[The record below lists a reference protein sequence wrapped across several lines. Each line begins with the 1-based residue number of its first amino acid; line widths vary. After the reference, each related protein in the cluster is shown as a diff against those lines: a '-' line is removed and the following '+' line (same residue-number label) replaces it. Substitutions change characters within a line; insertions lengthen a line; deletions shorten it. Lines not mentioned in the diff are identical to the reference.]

1 MSSFRHD
8 LPTAAAARSASERRG
23 AATEFGANP
32 ANRRA
37 VVVRFFTTEDADPNE
52 QRRLALTQ
60 PVYMAVWL
68 EADRRARGRSVPRI
82 DQLEEEAVVGGM
94 WSQQNHV
101 TDSKSTWRRLP
112 ASKRTRSPVYTRRLQ
127 LPCDFSPTAVRLRQ
141 YPGNLT
147 ITEPVVYYF
156 ANKSEKLLKWV
167 DFFHW
172 VLERIKIGVFCY
184 RGFYPNSRGNTV
196 ALPRYYRNPLPQ
208 VNLLMYNI
216 QYTTCSCILYVVA
229 FPTTLLYVYYTR
241 PNVDR
246 SWVKFAE
253 DLLLLGADYTCGFS
267 LTPIG
272 AWAASGQTKTT
283 SRFVCATQCVSAVFA
298 VERLLAGCL
307 DVCHTPVLCLNG

>member
-1 MSSFRHD
+1 
-8 LPTAAAARSASERRG
+8 
-23 AATEFGANP
+23 
-32 ANRRA
+32 
-37 VVVRFFTTEDADPNE
+37 
-52 QRRLALTQ
+52 
-60 PVYMAVWL
+60 MAVWL
-68 EADRRARGRSVPRI
+68 EADRRARGRYVPRI

-172 VLERIKIGVFCY
+172 VLERIKIEVFCY

-307 DVCHTPVLCLNG
+307 SHAGIVSKRLNLSYKLFWPSSSTHHHPVFWSPCAATKFQGEPLHRRR